1 MWTPVFICKMLPF
14 ETFVN
19 DDESDVRCLV
29 EPTPETTTTTI
40 RTIRTSASPFRP
52 VRPDS
57 RSGIPTTRTTSR
69 RTRPQTQVPTTL
81 IPLTPVTV
89 TPTPTTKPSRNLLRQ
104 ASFIAYRD
112 CQQQNVVNGKFFYNI
127 CEWIRQFIRWRWRTF
142 KTWSVYTK
150 DISFDLYDMPQQGSC
165 WANIRGCPKKNQV

>member
-1 MWTPVFICKMLPF
+1 MWTPLLICKMLPF

-40 RTIRTSASPFRP
+40 RPIRTSASPFRP

-57 RSGIPTTRTTSR
+57 RSGITATRRSTTRLPRTTA
-69 RTRPQTQVPTTL
+69 PPTTL
-81 IPLTPVTV
+81 VPLTPVTI
-89 TPTPTTKPSRNLLRQ
+89 TPKTKPSRNLLRQ

-142 KTWSVYTK
+142 KTWSTYTK